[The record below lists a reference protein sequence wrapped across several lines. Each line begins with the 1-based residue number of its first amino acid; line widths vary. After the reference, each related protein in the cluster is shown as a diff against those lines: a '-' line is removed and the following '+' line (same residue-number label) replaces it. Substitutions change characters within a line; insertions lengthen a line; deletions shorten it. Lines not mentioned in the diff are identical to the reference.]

1 MGPEWRFLNL
11 KMTTNN
17 FSIMLTFWST
27 QLVDFVN
34 MSYFFLQMLCL
45 QKHVIAHLINSAFF
59 PMSLMKDCS
68 IVPRLQWY
76 YLKMVNMCLFKHNRV
91 GQQKV
96 HSSLIIASLPTHHAT
111 RAYASQRQGSFLN
124 HQGIPRV

>member
-45 QKHVIAHLINSAFF
+45 QKCVIAHLINNFLS
-59 PMSLMKDCS
+59 C
-68 IVPRLQWY
+68 VPYERLLNCPQTSVV
-76 YLKMVNMCLFKHNRV
+76 LSENGERVFIKHNRV

-111 RAYASQRQGSFLN
+111 KAYASQRQGPCLN